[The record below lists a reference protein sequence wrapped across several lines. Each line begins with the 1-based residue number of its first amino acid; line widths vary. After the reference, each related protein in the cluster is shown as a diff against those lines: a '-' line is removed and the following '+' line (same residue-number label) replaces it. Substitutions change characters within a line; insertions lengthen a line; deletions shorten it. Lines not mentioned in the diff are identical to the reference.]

1 MIALLVCLLSFAP
14 SPAPARTLAR
24 VPAEA
29 DEKFADADAARAKLA
44 IVELDRALRSADK
57 DLKLKAIQLH
67 GAVADSEVAR
77 LLGRGARDKEP
88 DIQGAAIQAL
98 RWLEHA
104 DAVKELHAVARS
116 EKALRKDPV
125 GYARLLQAIGQHGD
139 ASSIS
144 LLVDDVATVPDYVVV
159 QARILSL
166 GRIRSSA
173 AVEALLEL
181 MKVASAQRM
190 QNLMPDFRL
199 ALVRLS
205 GVDKGESQPLWQEW
219 WKAERVKLRIEP
231 EPAELSLELQARWD
245 SYWGRG
251 ERYERARPRTSR
263 GRGDPDKGA

>member
-1 MIALLVCLLSFAP
+1 MFAMFVSLLSFAP
-14 SPAPARTLAR
+14 LHAHAPAVAS
-24 VPAEA
+24 VA
-29 DEKFADADAARAKLA
+29 DEKAEAVEPARAKLA
-44 IVELDRALRSADK
+44 IAELDRALRSTDK
-57 DLKLKAIQLH
+57 NLKLKAIQLH
-67 GAVADSEVAR
+67 GAIADADVAR

-116 EKALRKDPV
+116 EKGLRKDPV

-166 GRIRSSA
+166 GRIRTVA

-181 MKVASAQRM
+181 MKVTSAQRI

-199 ALVRLS
+199 ALVRLT
-205 GVDKGESQPLWQEW
+205 GVDKGQSQPLWQEW
-219 WKAERVKLRIEP
+219 WNAERVKLRIAA

-251 ERYERARPRTSR
+251 ERYERARPRSSR